1 MSLRTELRRGI
12 GPWSGAAV
20 AVTVL
25 VAMYGKAPGWQG
37 RWSDASD
44 LLHTAAGLLA
54 GPLAAATGCWQGGR
68 ERRRSTGE
76 LLASAPRGRLAR
88 TLVAAAPAAL
98 WPTAGLLGAV
108 AVCLGATWPYAGGG
122 RPFLSVPAADA
133 VAVAALGALGFVAG
147 RLVPWRLAAP
157 LVAAAAYVGLGLPSY
172 TASPARWLSPAADRH
187 TAWHEPLWWFG
198 PAIAVWAGGLAAAAL
213 LAYGARHRALALVP
227 LAAACAVAVPVLRL
241 DGGDGPWR
249 PDPEAAR
256 LVCDDGTPRVCL
268 SAVDRALLPEA
279 SRALAGLN
287 ARLRGV
293 PGAPVRWVGGPR
305 APGPDEAALPDPVAA
320 AAHGVLRDPRQYA
333 YDAAAAL
340 SDGGCESGGG
350 GEGIALDL
358 AVQEW
363 LAPAPPGSGVDP
375 AALRP
380 YLDRLRA
387 GSPER
392 QRAFLGRYLT
402 NGPCESAGVPL
413 P

>member
-1 MSLRTELRRGI
+1 MLRTELRRGI

-25 VAMYGKAPGWQG
+25 VALYGKAPGWQG
-37 RWSDASD
+37 RWSDATD
-44 LLHTAAGLLA
+44 MLHTAAGLLA
-54 GPLAAATGCWQGGR
+54 GPLAAAAGCWQGGR

-98 WPTAGLLGAV
+98 WPAAGLLLAV

-122 RPFLSVPAADA
+122 RPFVSVTAADA
-133 VAVAALGALGFVAG
+133 VAVAALGTLGFVAG
-147 RLVPWRLAAP
+147 RLVPWRLTPP
-157 LVAAAAYVGLGLPSY
+157 LVAAATYVGLGLPSY
-172 TASPARWLSPAADRH
+172 TASPARWLSPAADRS
-187 TAWHEPLWWFG
+187 TAWQEPLWWFA
-198 PAIAVWAGGLAAAAL
+198 PAMTVWTGGLALAAL
-213 LAYGARHRALALVP
+213 LAYGARRRALALVP
-227 LAAACAVAVPVLRL
+227 LAAACAVAVPVVRL
-241 DGGDGPWR
+241 DGSAGPWR
-249 PDPEAAR
+249 PDPDAAR

-293 PGAPVRWVGGPR
+293 PGAPARWVSGPHE
-305 APGPDEAALPDPVAA
+305 PGPGEAPLPDPVAA
-320 AAHGVLRDPRQYA
+320 AAHGVLQDPRQYA
-333 YDAAAAL
+333 HDAASGLFDGACL
-340 SDGGCESGGG
+340 SGEDG
-350 GEGIALDL
+350 IVLDL

-375 AALRP
+375 AALQP
-380 YLDRLRA
+380 FLDRLRA
-387 GSPER
+387 GSPAQ

-402 NGPCESAGVPL
+402 TDLCEAAEVPL

>member
-1 MSLRTELRRGI
+1 MLRTELRRGI

-25 VAMYGKAPGWQG
+25 VALYGKAPGWQG
-37 RWSDASD
+37 RWSDATD
-44 LLHTAAGLLA
+44 MLHTAAGLLA
-54 GPLAAATGCWQGGR
+54 GPLAAAAGCWQGGR

-98 WPTAGLLGAV
+98 WPAAGLLLAV

-122 RPFLSVPAADA
+122 RPFVSVPAADA
-133 VAVAALGALGFVAG
+133 VAVAALGTLGFVAG
-147 RLVPWRLAAP
+147 RLVPWRLTPP
-157 LVAAAAYVGLGLPSY
+157 LVAAATYVGLGLPSY
-172 TASPARWLSPAADRH
+172 TASPARWLSPAADRS
-187 TAWHEPLWWFG
+187 TVWQEPLWWFA
-198 PAIAVWAGGLAAAAL
+198 PAMTVWTGGLALAAL
-213 LAYGARHRALALVP
+213 LAYGARRRALALVP

-241 DGGDGPWR
+241 DGSAGPWR
-249 PDPEAAR
+249 PDPDAAR
-256 LVCDDGTPRVCL
+256 LVCDDGRPRVCL

-293 PGAPVRWVGGPR
+293 PGAPARWVSGPHEPR
-305 APGPDEAALPDPVAA
+305 PGEAPLPDPVAA
-320 AAHGVLRDPRQYA
+320 AAHGVLQDPRQYA
-333 YDAAAAL
+333 YDAAAGLFDGACL
-340 SDGGCESGGG
+340 SGEDG
-350 GEGIALDL
+350 IILDL

-375 AALRP
+375 AALQP
-380 YLDRLRA
+380 FLDRLRT
-387 GSPER
+387 GSPAR

-402 NGPCESAGVPL
+402 ADPCEAAEVPF